1 MTCGWFVTGTD
12 TGVGKTFAACALLHA
27 WRAAGHRAL
36 GMKPVAAGVDAAGQ
50 NEDVLRLAAA
60 SGIAAPAR
68 LVNPYLFAAPVAPH
82 VAAAET
88 GVAIDIG
95 RIEAAFA
102 ALHDYADIIVV
113 EGVGGF
119 RVPLDADHDT
129 ADLAVALGLPVIL
142 VVGLRLGC
150 LNHALLTAEAIEA
163 RGLQLAGWIANRLD
177 AGMLRP
183 EASIEALRTRLTAP
197 LLGDLPHSPEA
208 MSAAHCLTLP
218 VLPSSTAVATRLDS
232 ADASTDNRRR

>member
-12 TGVGKTFAACALLHA
+12 TGVGKTFAAGALLHA
-27 WRAAGHRAL
+27 WRAAGYRAL
-36 GMKPVAAGVDAAGQ
+36 GMKPIAAGIDATGQ

-68 LVNPYLFAAPVAPH
+68 LVNPYLFAAPIAPH
-82 VAAAET
+82 VAAAEA
-88 GVAIDIG
+88 GVTIDIVL
-95 RIEAAFA
+95 IEAAFA
-102 ALHDYADIIVV
+102 ALHDYADIVVV

-119 RVPLDADHDT
+119 RVPLDAHHDT

-150 LNHALLTAEAIEA
+150 LNHALLTAEAIAA

-183 EASIEALRTRLTAP
+183 EASIEALRSRLAAP
-197 LLGDLPHSPEA
+197 LLGDLPHSLDA
-208 MSAAHCLTLP
+208 LSAAQRLTLP
-218 VLPSSTAVATRLDS
+218 ALPTSTTAATRMDS